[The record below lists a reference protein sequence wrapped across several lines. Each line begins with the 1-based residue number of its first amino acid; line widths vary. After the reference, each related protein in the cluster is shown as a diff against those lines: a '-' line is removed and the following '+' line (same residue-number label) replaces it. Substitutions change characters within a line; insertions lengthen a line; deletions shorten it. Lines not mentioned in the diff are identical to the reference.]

1 MGASISSTGDVV
13 MQQQQPGGG
22 IPDFSFTD
30 NFY

>member
-1 MGASISSTGDVV
+1 MGASISSTSDVV
-13 MQQQQPGGG
+13 MQQPGGG